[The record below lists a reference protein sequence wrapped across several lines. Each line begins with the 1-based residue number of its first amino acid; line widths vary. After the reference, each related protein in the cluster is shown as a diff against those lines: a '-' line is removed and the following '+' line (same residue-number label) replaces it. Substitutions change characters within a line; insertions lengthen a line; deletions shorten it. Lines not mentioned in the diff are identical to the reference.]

1 MKRQLFPVRRAAARF
16 LTAFQRLFLQ
26 AAGAA
31 AAPLVRGA
39 NPADAAD
46 PLSPLHAIHEPLAAF
61 TSADQSSD
69 ESSEAAPTPAAAMAD
84 FNAGSDA
91 ALAFTDCCSDPAF

>member
-16 LTAFQRLFLQ
+16 LTTVQAFFLH
-26 AAGAA
+26 AGGAA
-31 AAPLVRGA
+31 AAPLLRGA
-39 NPADAAD
+39 NPADAAE

-69 ESSEAAPTPAAAMAD
+69 ESSDDAPAPAAVMAD
-84 FNAGSDA
+84 FNFGSDA
-91 ALAFTDCCSDPAF
+91 ALSLMDCCSDPAF